1 MTERICTH
9 EGCDK
14 PHRAK
19 GLCSTHYNQ
28 WRYDPATRHRKERMK
43 CDWGGSLIA
52 RHVSRTVLMR
62 FCSYRCRDDWALA
75 ERKGRH
81 NPERTKPL
89 GPKQKA
95 RAIRLTKRSIVEAIT
110 SGEFEKALAS
120 IAALAPPN
128 EAGCWI
134 WPWARGDY
142 GVIAGQ
148 AAHRVSLS
156 ASLGAA
162 LDDQPVHHRCAQ
174 RSCVNPDHLQ
184 LVTTYDN
191 AAEMMARNYYERRI
205 ARLEHA
211 LREID
216 PTHPAL
222 S

>member
-1 MTERICTH
+1 MNAVRQKKLPEAL
-9 EGCDK
+9 EK
-14 PHRAK
+14 WSVSLFEKVLP
-19 GLCSTHYNQ
+19 
-28 WRYDPATRHRKERMK
+28 RHLEV
-43 CDWGGSLIA
+43 IYEINA
-52 RHVSRTVLMR
+52 RFLSDLV
-62 FCSYRCRDDWALA
+62 
-75 ERKGRH
+75 E
-81 NPERTKPL
+81 
-89 GPKQKA
+89 PKWPGNDAIKA
-95 RAIRLTKRSIVEAIT
+95 KRSIVEAIT